1 MRPSSVVFAVIAVLA
16 VVILI
21 RSARVVPVQRNDIV
35 ERFGKYHRTLA
46 PGLQV
51 VWPFLDRIRG
61 SVDLREQIVTMA
73 PKPFTTSG
81 GDPVTLSLNAYVKVV
96 DATRFAYAGPFLPA
110 LEDKLT
116 ATVQTIVGG
125 YDTGRA
131 LNHPM
136 QIVMAATEMLE
147 EALQPWAVKVTRVEI
162 TDVQPPPPKDGK
174 GWVYRRV
181 A

>member
-1 MRPSSVVFAVIAVLA
+1 MLA
-16 VVILI
+16 
-21 RSARVVPVQRNDIV
+21 
-35 ERFGKYHRTLA
+35 
-46 PGLQV
+46 
-51 VWPFLDRIRG
+51 RG
-61 SVDLREQIVTMA
+61 SLR
-73 PKPFTTSG
+73 SW
-81 GDPVTLSLNAYVKVV
+81 
-96 DATRFAYAGPFLPA
+96 ATRFAYAGPFLPA

-147 EALQPWAVKVTRVEI
+147 EALQPWAVKVTRIEI
-162 TDVQPPPPKDGK
+162 NDVKPPPPKDGK
-174 GWVYRRV
+174 GWVYRKV